1 MKNINHKQLKE
12 LIKVGYKKQ
21 VPLFIWGSIGIGKS
35 TAVKELCKEIATDEK
50 LEFSEDYD
58 KDKFSFI
65 DVRVSQLEPSDLRGL
80 PSMDEGIT
88 KWLPPSWLPSDE
100 NSKGILFFDE
110 LNLAVPSI
118 QASAYQLILD
128 RRLGDYKLPK
138 GWVII
143 SAGNRLEDKARVF
156 ELPSPLANRFIHI
169 ELSVP
174 DKDEWFSWATEND
187 IDSRIMAFIQFKPSM
202 LFKFETDN
210 KDKAFATPRSWA
222 FCSKLIKDVSKD
234 DELNILVSSAV
245 GEGSAL
251 EFIAFN
257 KLQRK
262 IDIKDILKNPKKIAE
277 LKELDL
283 KYSVISCLIEEY
295 KKDKK
300 KLESITNLCE
310 YLEPEFSILILRFMK
325 GCNPTHF
332 KQNIIKCKNWN
343 SLSEKYLKY
352 LKD

>member
-1 MKNINHKQLKE
+1 MKSINHKKLKE
-12 LIKVGYKKQ
+12 LIKIGYEKQ
-21 VPLFIWGSIGIGKS
+21 IPLFIWGAIGIGKS
-35 TAVKELCKEIATDEK
+35 TAVKEMCKGIAKEQK
-50 LEFSEDYD
+50 LEFCEDYD

-80 PSMDEGIT
+80 PSMDNGIT
-88 KWLPPSWLPSDE
+88 KWLPPSWLPQDE
-100 NSKGILFFDE
+100 NSKGVLFFDE

-174 DKDEWFSWATEND
+174 DKDEWFKWATENN
-187 IDSRIMAFIQFKPSM
+187 IDSRVMAFIQFKPSM

-210 KDKAFATPRSWA
+210 KDKAFATPRSWE
-222 FCSKLIKDVSKD
+222 FCSKLINGAEKD
-234 DELNILVSSAV
+234 DDLNILVSSAV
-245 GEGSAL
+245 GEGTAL

-277 LKELDL
+277 IKELDL

-310 YLEPEFSILILRFMK
+310 FLEPEFSILILRFMK
-325 GCNPTHF
+325 GSNPTHF